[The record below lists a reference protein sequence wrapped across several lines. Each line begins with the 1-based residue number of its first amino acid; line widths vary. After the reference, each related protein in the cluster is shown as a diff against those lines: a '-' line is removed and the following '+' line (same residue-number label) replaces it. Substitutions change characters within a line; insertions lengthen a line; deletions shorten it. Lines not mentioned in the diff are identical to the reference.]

1 LAAVLSK
8 GTLCGPL
15 RWSRNAAPALF
26 ENSGK
31 GDRITMSD
39 EENTMTTIRI
49 CKNLDSDILHLPEL
63 KPLIGKAVEIV
74 VRELT
79 TSEPGTNAYDAF
91 FALAGRDMADP
102 EALRQLRAASM
113 I

>member
-1 LAAVLSK
+1 
-8 GTLCGPL
+8 
-15 RWSRNAAPALF
+15 
-26 ENSGK
+26 
-31 GDRITMSD
+31 MSD

-49 CKNLDSDILHLPEL
+49 RKHLDSEILHLPEL

-74 VRELT
+74 VREQA
-79 TSEPGTNAYDAF
+79 TSIPGTNAYDAF
-91 FALAGRDMADP
+91 FALAGQDVVDP